1 MSEKRILPPPAQ
13 PFLWQMTRVG
23 RCVTGSQTGVI
34 MNNDLSQKLSLSE
47 TIEQFRDAMRDQG
60 IETKNEIIPDGKLHR
75 FHVDGD
81 AKGSLNGFYCL
92 HFDEKPAGIFGCN
105 KRYGFD
111 KKFQWQ
117 SNQKTKEWTPEE
129 RQAYKERVAR
139 ERAEKDAA
147 EKACH
152 EAAAAAA
159 NALWEAS
166 AEASDDHPYLKSKGV
181 KAHGLRVG
189 KWEKINKATGEVR
202 LITDNALLVPI
213 CDRTRK
219 IHSLQAI
226 FPAKMKSMGDRNKDY
241 QADGAK
247 RGLFHTIGKPLMH
260 DGKPVFVL
268 CEGYATG
275 ASIHECTGHLV
286 LVCFDA
292 GNLPVVAQAI
302 YERMKAQ
309 EKEVIIILA
318 ADNDRWTTHPVENP
332 GVHHARNAAKAVNG
346 LLVVPDFATLDR
358 NPTDFNDL
366 HLREGVE
373 AVAKA
378 FDETLNPPAP
388 TEDTLPWD
396 DTPTAPE
403 HESHVPAT
411 ESSSSPASDDGFE
424 DQLYSNGHFKILGY
438 DEDDYFF
445 FHHGKGQVLVRTARS
460 LSSDIGLIELAPINW
475 WEEHFPAEKGGI
487 DKKAACNWLFRT
499 ADSRGIYDATRV
511 RGRGAWIDKGRY
523 VFHHGDLLTVDG
535 IAMELTRINSAYV
548 YPKAQKMP
556 RPADEMLTAEEGRH
570 LLEVA
575 KMVRWSMPA
584 SAALLAGW
592 TMLAPICGALK
603 WRPHIWLTGAA
614 GSGKST
620 IQNKFC
626 ASLTR
631 DIGIYA
637 QGESTEAG
645 IRQFLRGDAR
655 PVMMDEAESNDEK
668 SKARMEAI
676 LATIRQASTESQA
689 QTLKGTVSGQS
700 MRFAIRS
707 MFCLASINTN
717 LGNKADID
725 RLTKLTVRPPA
736 RDGSTDQQWKELSDE
751 LYAIEND
758 ETISGRLLARA
769 LKLLPNILAN
779 IEVFARAAAKF
790 FGSQR
795 EGDQFGTLMAGAW
808 AMCSDNV
815 ATEAQAEKMIARYDW
830 KEHTE
835 DSDQDDATR
844 ALGDVLDAKIR
855 MGGMGDLSVYEL
867 IRECSASHKMN
878 ENVTTKEADATL
890 RRHGIMVNLKEGI
903 ILFGTSVSALK
914 ELISKSS
921 YATDL
926 RGQLLR
932 IPGADRYKCPLKFNG
947 HSSKCVYIPLAH
959 VLEDEKPDPDTPP
972 I

>member
-1 MSEKRILPPPAQ
+1 M
-13 PFLWQMTRVG
+13 
-23 RCVTGSQTGVI
+23 I
-34 MNNDLSQKLSLSE
+34 MNNDLSKKLSLSE

-60 IETKNEIIPDGKLHR
+60 IETKSHIEADGKLHR

-117 SNQKTKEWTPEE
+117 SNQKTQEWTPEE
-129 RQAYKERVAR
+129 RAAYKARVAK

-147 EKACH
+147 EKARH

-159 NALWEAS
+159 NELWNAS

-189 KWEKINKATGEVR
+189 KWEKVSKDTGEVR
-202 LITDNALLVPI
+202 LITDNALLVPVS
-213 CDRTRK
+213 DKKRN

-226 FPAKMKSMGDRNKDY
+226 FPAKMKAMGDRNKDY
-241 QADGAK
+241 LADGAK
-247 RGLFHTIGKPLMH
+247 RGLFHTIGKPLTH
-260 DGKPVFVL
+260 NGKPVFVL

-275 ASIHECTGHLV
+275 ASIHECTGHMV

-292 GNLPVVAQAI
+292 GNLPVVAQA
-302 YERMKAQ
+302 MHQSAA
-309 EKEVIIILA
+309 EKGSEYIIILA
-318 ADNDRWTTHPVENP
+318 ADNDRWTTQPVENP
-332 GVHHARNAAKAVNG
+332 GVYHARNAAKAVNG
-346 LLVVPDFATLDR
+346 LLVVPDFETLDG

-366 HLREGVE
+366 HLRQGAA

-388 TEDTLPWD
+388 TEDDLPWD
-396 DTPTAPE
+396 DTPTTPE
-403 HESHVPAT
+403 PVSEAPAT
-411 ESSSSPASDDGFE
+411 ENNGASASDDGIE

-438 DEDDYFF
+438 DEDDYFL

-460 LSSDIGLIELAPINW
+460 LSGDVGLIELAPINW
-475 WEEHFPAEKGGI
+475 WEGHFPGEKGGI

-499 ADSRGIYDATRV
+499 ADARGIYDATRV

-523 VFHHGDLLTVDG
+523 VFHHGDMLTVDG
-535 IAMELTRINSAYV
+535 VAMELTRINSAYV

-620 IQNKFC
+620 VQNQFC
-626 ASLTR
+626 AALTR
-631 DIGIYA
+631 DISVYA
-637 QGESTEAG
+637 QGESSEAG

-655 PVMMDEAESNDEK
+655 PVLMDEAESNDEK
-668 SKARMEAI
+668 SKTRMEAI

-725 RLTKLTVRPPA
+725 RLTRLTVRPPA

-751 LYAIEND
+751 LYAIAND
-758 ETISGRLLARA
+758 EAISGRLLARA
-769 LKLLPNILAN
+769 LKLLPNILEN
-779 IEVFARAAAKF
+779 IGVFTRAAAKF

-808 AMCSDNV
+808 VMCSDDV
-815 ATEAQAEKMIARYDW
+815 ATEAQAEKMISRYDW

-855 MGGMGDLSVYEL
+855 MGSLGDLSVYEL
-867 IRECSASHKMN
+867 IRECSSAHKVM
-878 ENVTTKEADATL
+878 EALTVREADATL

-903 ILFGTSVSALK
+903 LLLGTSISGLK

-932 IPGADRYKCPLKFNG
+932 IPGADRYRMPLKFNG
-947 HSSKCVYIPLAH
+947 HSSKCVSIPLAH
-959 VLEDEKPDPDTPP
+959 VLEDEKVYPDEPP

>member
-1 MSEKRILPPPAQ
+1 
-13 PFLWQMTRVG
+13 MT
-23 RCVTGSQTGVI
+23 
-34 MNNDLSQKLSLSE
+34 NDLSAKLSLSE

-81 AKGSLNGFYCL
+81 ARGSLNGFYCL
-92 HFDEKPAGIFGCN
+92 HYDEKPAGIFGCN
-105 KRYGFD
+105 KRFGFD

-117 SNQKTKEWTPEE
+117 SNQKTAEWTPEE
-129 RQAYKERVAR
+129 RAAYKARVAK

-147 EKACH
+147 EKERH

-159 NALWEAS
+159 NQLWQAS
-166 AEASDDHPYLKSKGV
+166 ADATDDHPYLKAKGV

-189 KWEKINKATGEVR
+189 KWEKVNKATGEVR
-202 LITDNALLVPI
+202 LISDNALLVPVWNKKKEI
-213 CDRTRK
+213 Q
-219 IHSLQAI
+219 SLQAI
-226 FPAKMKSMGDRNKDY
+226 FPTKMKVMGDRNKDY
-241 QADGAK
+241 LPDGAK
-247 RGLFHTIGKPLMH
+247 RGLFYTIGSKPVMH
-260 DGKPVFVL
+260 DGKPVFIL

-275 ASIHECTGHLV
+275 ASIHEATGHLV

-292 GNLPVVAQAI
+292 GNLPVVAQA
-302 YERMKAQ
+302 MHQSAA
-309 EKEVIIILA
+309 EKGSTYTIILA
-318 ADNDRWTTHPVENP
+318 ADNDRWTTTPIENP
-332 GVHHARNAAKAVNG
+332 GVYHAKNAAKAVNG
-346 LLVVPDFATLDR
+346 LLVVPDFATLDGE
-358 NPTDFNDL
+358 PTDFNDL
-366 HLREGVE
+366 HLREGAE

-378 FDETLNPPAP
+378 FDETLNPPP
-388 TEDTLPWD
+388 VTMDDLPWD
-396 DTPTAPE
+396 DTPTTPE
-403 HESHVPAT
+403 PQNPAPAT
-411 ESSSSPASDDGFE
+411 QNGSPASSDDDID

-460 LSSDIGLIELAPINW
+460 LSSDVGLIELAPINW
-475 WEEHFPAEKGGI
+475 WEEHFPAEKGI

-535 IAMELTRINSAYV
+535 VAMELTRINSAYV

-556 RPADEMLTAEEGRH
+556 RPADDMLTAEEGRH

-575 KMVRWSMPA
+575 KKVRWSMPA

-620 IQNKFC
+620 IQNQFC

-707 MFCLASINTN
+707 MFCLASINTH

-736 RDGSTDQQWKELSDE
+736 RDGSTDQHWKELSEE
-751 LYAIEND
+751 LYKISTD
-758 ETISGRLLARA
+758 EAISGRLLARA

-779 IEVFARAAAKF
+779 IDVFTRAAAKF

-808 AMCSDNV
+808 VMCSDEV
-815 ATEAQAEKMIARYDW
+815 ATEAQAEKMISRYDW

-855 MGGMGDLSVYEL
+855 MGGLGELSVYEL
-867 IRECSASHKMN
+867 IRESSSAHKVIESMT
-878 ENVTTKEADATL
+878 VKEADATL
-890 RRHGIMVNLKEGI
+890 RRHGIMVNIKEGI
-903 ILFGTSVSALK
+903 LLFGTSISGLK

-947 HSSKCVYIPLAH
+947 HSSKCVYIPLSH
-959 VLEDEKPDPDTPP
+959 VLDDDKTDYDTPP

>member
-1 MSEKRILPPPAQ
+1 
-13 PFLWQMTRVG
+13 MT
-23 RCVTGSQTGVI
+23 
-34 MNNDLSQKLSLSE
+34 NDLSAKLSLSE
-47 TIEQFRDAMRDQG
+47 TIEQFRDAMRAQG
-60 IETKNEIIPDGKLHR
+60 IETKNEIFPDGKLHR

-111 KKFQWQ
+111 KRFQWQ

-147 EKACH
+147 ERARHK
-152 EAAAAAA
+152 AAADAA
-159 NALWEAS
+159 NQLWDASSEAT
-166 AEASDDHPYLKSKGV
+166 DDHPYLKAKGV

-226 FPAKMKSMGDRNKDY
+226 FPAKMKAMGDRNKDY

-292 GNLPVVAQAI
+292 GNLPVVAQSI

-309 EKEVIIILA
+309 EKDVIIILA
-318 ADNDRWTTHPVENP
+318 ADNDRWTTQPIENP
-332 GVHHARNAAKAVNG
+332 GVYHAKNSAKAVNG
-346 LLVVPDFATLDR
+346 LLVVPDFTPETLAAHVKTDPVTGKKEG
-358 NPTDFNDL
+358 PTDFNDL
-366 HLREGVE
+366 HMLEGAA

-388 TEDTLPWD
+388 TEEDLPWD
-396 DTPTAPE
+396 DTPTSAEPE
-403 HESHVPAT
+403 TLPQEPGKPKD
-411 ESSSSPASDDGFE
+411 EEFE
-424 DQLYSNGHFKILGY
+424 DELYSNGHFKILGY

-460 LSSDIGLIELAPINW
+460 LSSDVGLIELAPVKW
-475 WEEHFPAEKGGI
+475 WEENFPAEKGI

-499 ADSRGIYDATRV
+499 ADARGIYDATRV

-535 IAMELTRINSAYV
+535 VAMELTRINSAYV

-575 KMVRWSMPA
+575 KKVRWSMPA

-620 IQNKFC
+620 IQNQFC

-707 MFCLASINTN
+707 MFCLASINTH

-736 RDGSTDQQWKELSDE
+736 RDGSSDQHWKELSEE
-751 LYAIEND
+751 LYKISAD
-758 ETISGRLLARA
+758 ETISSRLLTRA
-769 LKLLPNILAN
+769 LNLLPNILEN
-779 IEVFARAAAKF
+779 IAVFTKVAAKV

-808 AMCSDNV
+808 VMCSDNV
-815 ATEAQAEKMIARYDW
+815 ATEAQAEKMISRYDW

-844 ALGDVLDAKIR
+844 ALGDVLDARIR
-855 MGGMGDLSVYEL
+855 MGSIGELSVYEL
-867 IRECSASHKMN
+867 IRECSTTHKVS
-878 ENVTTKEADATL
+878 EHVSSKEADATL
-890 RRHGIMVNLKEGI
+890 RRHGIMVNLKEAI

-959 VLEDEKPDPDTPP
+959 VLEDEKPDLDTPP

>member
-1 MSEKRILPPPAQ
+1 
-13 PFLWQMTRVG
+13 
-23 RCVTGSQTGVI
+23 
-34 MNNDLSQKLSLSE
+34 MNNDLSKKLSLSE

-60 IETKNEIIPDGKLHR
+60 IETKSHIEADGKLHR

-117 SNQKTKEWTPEE
+117 SNQKTQEWTPEE
-129 RQAYKERVAR
+129 RAAYKARVAK

-147 EKACH
+147 EKARH

-159 NALWEAS
+159 NELWNAS

-189 KWEKINKATGEVR
+189 KWEKVNKDTGEVR

-213 CDRTRK
+213 CDRTRT

-226 FPAKMKSMGDRNKDY
+226 FPAKMKAMGDRNKDY

-302 YERMKAQ
+302 SERMKGQ
-309 EKEVIIILA
+309 GKEAIIILA
-318 ADNDRWTTHPVENP
+318 ADNDRWTTQPVENP
-332 GVHHARNAAKAVNG
+332 GVYHARNAAKAVNG
-346 LLVVPDFATLDR
+346 LLVVPDFETLDG

-366 HLREGVE
+366 HLRQGAA

-388 TEDTLPWD
+388 TEDDLPWD
-396 DTPTAPE
+396 DTPTTPE
-403 HESHVPAT
+403 PESGAPAT
-411 ESSSSPASDDGFE
+411 ENNGSAASDDGIE

-460 LSSDIGLIELAPINW
+460 LSSDVGLIELAPINW
-475 WEEHFPAEKGGI
+475 WEEHFPAEKGI

-499 ADSRGIYDATRV
+499 ADARGIYDATRV

-523 VFHHGDLLTVDG
+523 VFHHGDMLTVDG
-535 IAMELTRINSAYV
+535 TAMELTRINSAYV

-575 KMVRWSMPA
+575 KKVRWSMPA

-620 IQNKFC
+620 IQNQFC
-626 ASLTR
+626 AALTR
-631 DIGIYA
+631 DISVYA

-707 MFCLASINTN
+707 MFCLAAINTH
-717 LGNKADID
+717 LSNKADID
-725 RLTKLTVRPPA
+725 RLTRLTVRPPA
-736 RDGSTDQQWKELSDE
+736 RDGSTDQHWKELSDE
-751 LYAIEND
+751 LYAIAND
-758 ETISGRLLARA
+758 DTISGRLLARA
-769 LKLLPNILAN
+769 LKLLPNILEN
-779 IEVFARAAAKF
+779 IGVFTRAAAKF

-808 AMCSDNV
+808 VMCSDDV
-815 ATEAQAEKMIARYDW
+815 ATEAQAEKMISRYDW

-855 MGGMGDLSVYEL
+855 MGSLGDLSVYEL
-867 IRECSASHKMN
+867 IRECSSAHKVM
-878 ENVTTKEADATL
+878 EALTVREADATL

-903 ILFGTSVSALK
+903 LLFGTSISGLK

-932 IPGADRYKCPLKFNG
+932 IPGADRYRMPLKFNG
-947 HSSKCVYIPLAH
+947 HSSKCVSIPLAH
-959 VLEDEKPDPDTPP
+959 VLEDEKVYPDEPP

>member
-1 MSEKRILPPPAQ
+1 M
-13 PFLWQMTRVG
+13 
-23 RCVTGSQTGVI
+23 I
-34 MNNDLSQKLSLSE
+34 MNNDLSKKLSLSE
-47 TIEQFRDAMRDQG
+47 TIEQFRDAMRGQG
-60 IETKNEIIPDGKLHR
+60 IETKSHIEADGKLHR

-92 HFDEKPAGIFGCN
+92 HFDEKPAGVFGCN

-117 SNQKTKEWTPEE
+117 SNQKTQEWTPEE
-129 RQAYKERVAR
+129 RAAYKARVAK

-147 EKACH
+147 EKARH

-159 NALWEAS
+159 NALWDSS

-189 KWEKINKATGEVR
+189 KWEKIDKTTSEVR

-213 CDRTRK
+213 SDKRRK

-226 FPAKMKSMGDRNKDY
+226 FPAKMKAMGDRNKDY

-247 RGLFHTIGKPLMH
+247 RGLFHTIGTKPMMH
-260 DGKPVFVL
+260 DGKLVFVL

-275 ASIHECTGHLV
+275 ASIHECTGHMV

-292 GNLPVVAQAI
+292 GNLPVVAQA
-302 YERMKAQ
+302 MQQSAA
-309 EKEVIIILA
+309 EKGSQYVIILA
-318 ADNDRWTTHPVENP
+318 ADNDRWTTQPVENP
-332 GVHHARNAAKAVNG
+332 GVYHAKNAAKAVNG
-346 LLVVPDFATLDR
+346 LLVVPDFETLDG

-366 HLREGVE
+366 HLRQGAA

-388 TEDTLPWD
+388 TEEDLPWD
-396 DTPTAPE
+396 DTPTTPEPESQAPT
-403 HESHVPAT
+403 T
-411 ESSSSPASDDGFE
+411 ENGGSSASDDGIE

-438 DEDDYFF
+438 DEDDYFI

-460 LSSDIGLIELAPINW
+460 LSGDVGLIELAPINW
-475 WEEHFPAEKGGI
+475 WEEHFPAEKGI

-499 ADSRGIYDATRV
+499 ADARGIYDATRV

-535 IAMELTRINSAYV
+535 VAMELTRINSAYV

-575 KMVRWSMPA
+575 KKVRWSMPA

-620 IQNKFC
+620 IQNQFC

-707 MFCLASINTN
+707 MFCLASINTH

-736 RDGSTDQQWKELSDE
+736 RDGSTDQHWKELSEE
-751 LYAIEND
+751 LYKISTD
-758 ETISGRLLARA
+758 ETISSRLLTRA
-769 LKLLPNILAN
+769 LNLLPNILEN
-779 IEVFARAAAKF
+779 IGVFTKVAARV

-795 EGDQFGTLMAGAW
+795 EGDQFGTLLAGAW
-808 AMCSDNV
+808 VMCSDNV
-815 ATEAQAEKMIARYDW
+815 ATEAQAEKMISRYDW

-855 MGGMGDLSVYEL
+855 MGSLGDLSVYEL
-867 IRECSASHKMN
+867 IRECSTSHKVN
-878 ENVTTKEADATL
+878 EHVSTKEADATL
-890 RRHGIMVNLKEGI
+890 RRHGIMVNLKEGV

-959 VLEDEKPDPDTPP
+959 VLEDEKVDYDTPP

>member
-1 MSEKRILPPPAQ
+1 M
-13 PFLWQMTRVG
+13 
-23 RCVTGSQTGVI
+23 I

-147 EKACH
+147 EKARH

-346 LLVVPDFATLDR
+346 LLVVPDFATLDG

-403 HESHVPAT
+403 PSEPERSKP
-411 ESSSSPASDDGFE
+411 EDDEFE
-424 DQLYSNGHFKILGY
+424 DELVKNTYFTILGY
-438 DEDDYFF
+438 DGATYYLFQHE
-445 FHHGKGQVLVRTARS
+445 KRQVMDITKS
-460 LSSDIGLIELAPINW
+460 DLSDTGLIELAPINW

-487 DKKAACNWLFRT
+487 DKKAAANWLFRQ
-499 ADSRGIYDATRV
+499 ANARGIYDPTRI
-511 RGRGAWIDKGRY
+511 RGRGAWKDKDRY
-523 VFHHGDLLTVDG
+523 VFHHGDRLTVDG
-535 IAMELTRINSAYV
+535 VPTDITRISSAYV
-548 YPKAQKMP
+548 YPMARRMP
-556 RPADEMLTAEEGRH
+556 EPAEKMLTAEEGRH
-570 LLEVA
+570 LLEVS
-575 KMVRWSMPA
+575 KMIRWSKPA
-584 SAALLAGW
+584 SAALFAGW

-620 IQNKFC
+620 VQRDFAC
-626 ASLTR
+626 ALTS
-631 DIGIYA
+631 GVNIYA
-637 QGESTEAG
+637 QGNSTEAG
-645 IRQFLRGDAR
+645 IRQKLKADAM
-655 PVMMDEAESNDEK
+655 PVLMDEAESNDDKERAK
-668 SKARMEAI
+668 MEQI
-676 LATIRQASTESQA
+676 LAMIRQSSSESQA
-689 QTLKGTVSGQS
+689 QTLKGTISGSS
-700 MRFAIRS
+700 MNFSIRS
-707 MFCLASINTN
+707 MFCLASVNTN
-717 LGNKADID
+717 LDKKADVD
-725 RLTKLTVRPPA
+725 RLTKLVIRSPDPVHGA
-736 RDGSTDQQWKELSDE
+736 DHWKQLSEELHKIST
-751 LYAIEND
+751 D
-758 ETISGRLLARA
+758 ETIASRLLARA
-769 LKLLPNILAN
+769 LGMLPTILKN
-779 IEVFARAAAKF
+779 VDVFTRAAAKF

-795 EGDQFGTLMAGAW
+795 EGDQFGTMMAGAW
-808 AMCSDNV
+808 SLCSDEV
-815 ATEAQAEKMIARYDW
+815 ATEEQAEKMINRYDW
-830 KEHTE
+830 GEHTE
-835 DSDQDDATR
+835 DHDQDDASR
-844 ALGDVLDAKIR
+844 ALEAVLGAKIR
-855 MGGMGDLSVYEL
+855 MGSVGDLSVYEL
-867 IRECSASHKMN
+867 IRESCTAYKTMDT
-878 ENVTTKEADATL
+878 VTAKEADAAL
-890 RRHGIMVNLKEGI
+890 RRHGIRVDLKTDSL
-903 ILFGTSVSALK
+903 LFGTSVSNLK
-914 ELISKSS
+914 KLVERSS
-921 YATDL
+921 FVTDL

-932 IPGADRYKCPLKFNG
+932 LPDAHRNEDKTVRFNG
-947 HSSKCVYIPLAH
+947 QNSKCVAIRLTPLLNDDAAI
-959 VLEDEKPDPDTPP
+959 DELP